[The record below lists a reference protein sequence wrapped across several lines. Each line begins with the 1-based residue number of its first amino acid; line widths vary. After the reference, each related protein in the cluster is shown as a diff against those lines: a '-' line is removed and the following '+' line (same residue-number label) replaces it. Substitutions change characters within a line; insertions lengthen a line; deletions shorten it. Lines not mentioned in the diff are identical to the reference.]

1 MRLLLSV
8 YVVVCVVLRANA
20 SYPVNLEAI
29 KTSEPDL
36 LTAKNNEQDAR
47 NLRRTDDKL
56 ITTEEE
62 RVLPPSHDMV
72 NIPLVES
79 HSIPSVEAS
88 SSNSILSLKSLP
100 RLPSP
105 KSLPR
110 LPSVDSIKVAFLD
123 QAVGMVDVS
132 KSELPFMTTVIF
144 TIFKALK
151 VTPFQLFWRHS
162 FNEKWMQVATTYEGW
177 LKADR
182 YKKVEANGKDLNV

>member
-20 SYPVNLEAI
+20 SYPVTLEAT

-88 SSNSILSLKSLP
+88 SSNSILSLNSLT
-100 RLPSP
+100 
-105 KSLPR
+105 R

-123 QAVGMVDVS
+123 KAVGMVDVS
-132 KSELPFMTTVIF
+132 KNELPFMTTVIF

-182 YKKVEANGKDLNV
+182 YKKIEANGKDLNV